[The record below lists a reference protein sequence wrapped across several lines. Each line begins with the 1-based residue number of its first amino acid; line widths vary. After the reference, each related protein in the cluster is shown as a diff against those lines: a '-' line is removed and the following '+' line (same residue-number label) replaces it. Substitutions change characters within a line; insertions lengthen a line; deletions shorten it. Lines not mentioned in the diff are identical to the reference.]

1 MKFNAQSKS
10 TVNTAVVET
19 VKTDTVETQAAML
32 ELSQEALAMIGGGVR
47 MQAIGESRLPPW
59 PPKSIWN

>member
-10 TVNTAVVET
+10 FVNAAVVAT
-19 VKTDTVETQAAML
+19 VKTDTVEAQSAML
-32 ELSQEALAMIGGGVR
+32 ELSQEALAMIGGGAE

-59 PPKSIWN
+59 PPKSIWK